1 MVRVQASILGWVKES
16 KPKKRAKVA
25 YFFQMDIPEIML
37 PDLKT
42 AGPFRKNDL
51 VSEGALPKE
60 VWKVLL
66 VRGAVK
72 PYYIKPDY
80 PRGG

>member
-1 MVRVQASILGWVKES
+1 MRQTSILGWVKGKQPPRS
-16 KPKKRAKVA
+16 VA

-51 VSEGALPKE
+51 VSEGTLPRE
-60 VWKVLL
+60 VWEVLL
-66 VRGAVK
+66 ARGAVK
-72 PYYIKPDY
+72 PYYIKPEY

>member
-1 MVRVQASILGWVKES
+1 MRQVSILGWLKEK
-16 KPKKRAKVA
+16 KPFQSVA
-25 YFFQMDIPEIML
+25 YLFEMDIPEFML

-42 AGPFRKNDL
+42 AGPFRKGDL
-51 VSEGALPKE
+51 VSEGVLPQE

-72 PYYIKPDY
+72 KYCIQPEY
-80 PRGG
+80 PRGD